1 MAIVFGSARID
12 ENGNISGGRAGDQ
25 TGNEVSMQGY
35 YMHARGWY
43 ALRPKNAD
51 VAAKM
56 ATSMINACNNDNI
69 GYDQNN
75 RNVVSMIKKYGSTKN
90 IAEKCETDC
99 GNLVRGCIL
108 EASGR
113 DVGEFYTGNE
123 ASVLEAS
130 GLFEKRFSV
139 SSSGQLYNGD
149 VLVTKSKGHTVIVVS
164 GRPRSGGSSSSGESS
179 SAGTSNI
186 NTSYCGKGIGTGTCT
201 GNGVRVRTGAGTN
214 YTAIGSLNVGD
225 QVEVL
230 AKEGGWYKVV
240 WPGVSIG
247 YAYTFADYYD
257 YVANS
262 SQQTSSEDS
271 YEVKSGDTLSA
282 IAKKWGISTTE
293 LAKYNNISDPDVI
306 YVGQLIRNPK
316 KDSKPDT
323 SPSAVDTIVRDGQ
336 IHTNN
341 FCNAGIETDGIRGDD
356 TRKAGI
362 KVLQQAMNLDYG
374 AGLEIDGVWG
384 TKSESALKGHT
395 VQYGEKQYMVTALQ
409 ILLML
414 KGYNPNGV
422 ESPGTFGNGCRSAV
436 KSYQSDHG
444 LSVDEISG
452 YNTFKSLIA

>member
-1 MAIVFGSARID
+1 MEIIFGSARID

-25 TGNEVSMQGY
+25 TGNEVSMQVY
-35 YMHARGWY
+35 YMHAKGWY
-43 ALRPKNAD
+43 ALRPKSAD

-69 GYDQNN
+69 GYDQSN
-75 RNVVSMIKKYGSTKN
+75 RNVVSMIKKYGSTAA

-99 GNLVRGCIL
+99 GNQVRGCIL
-108 EASGR
+108 EATGK
-113 DVGEFYTGNE
+113 DVGDFYTGNE

-139 SSSGQLYNGD
+139 SSSSQLYNGD

-179 SAGTSNI
+179 SSGAGSI

-247 YAYTFADYYD
+247 YAYTCADYYD
-257 YVANS
+257 YVANA
-262 SQQTSSEDS
+262 SQQTNSEDS

-282 IAKKWGISTTE
+282 IAKKWGVSTTE

-323 SPSAVDTIVRDGQ
+323 SLSSVDIVVRDGQ

-341 FCNAGIETDGIRGDD
+341 FCGAGIETDGVRGDD

-374 AGLEIDGVWG
+374 AGLAVDGVWG
-384 TKSESALKGHT
+384 TKSEAALKGHT
-395 VQYGEKQYMVTALQ
+395 VRYGENQYMVTALQ

-444 LSVDEISG
+444 LSVDEIAG